1 MYTEHNFK
9 TKKQLREAVAAGK
22 QVRCYQP
29 RETMMKHTAILNRER
44 ECKHSWRY
52 VEEGDS
58 PVFGVLYISKQ
69 NFLAQADFPLE
80 LKITLETEE

>member
-1 MYTEHNFK
+1 
-9 TKKQLREAVAAGK
+9 
-22 QVRCYQP
+22 
-29 RETMMKHTAILNRER
+29 MKHTAILKRER

-52 VEEGDS
+52 VEEGES